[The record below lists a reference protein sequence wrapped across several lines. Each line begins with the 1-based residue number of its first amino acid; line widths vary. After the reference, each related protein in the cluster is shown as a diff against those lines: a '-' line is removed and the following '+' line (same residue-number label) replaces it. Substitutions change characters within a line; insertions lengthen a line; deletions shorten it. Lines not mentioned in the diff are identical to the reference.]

1 MFNVYRNK
9 YRAAAGLLAVM
20 LAFCLV
26 LGSVPFAAEAAESL
40 TVSPAS
46 SNAGAESNYNFTASG
61 LNLAAGDVAGK
72 GLDVVFPSG
81 FVVSSSPAVEVGV
94 TVNGEVY
101 YAYVAPVVDS
111 INSPYKATLT
121 VPASIGLPQGGIVT
135 AVSVK
140 GLVVTNTTTAGSYSV
155 SLTFTG
161 PEPDKTLTQQI
172 TINPVVGNV
181 TLTSPTTDPT
191 GTAGSQ
197 VSVLVKGEVK
207 DVAGQ
212 PYSGIGVNFS
222 AKDPQ
227 ESNVTLTVSPS
238 SVTTMADGTFAA
250 TVQFTPTKAGTYTVM
265 VSAGGESATFNVV
278 VNPAAAAKLVWVSP
292 PTSSISL
299 TGRTALTV
307 QLQDQYGNAVN
318 APTDGVAVDLAAFD
332 PTTKAMAGRFY
343 NAATG
348 GSEITSVTIP
358 AGSNNDTVY
367 LEPLAA
373 AAGKIIKVEA
383 RAASLTVASA
393 NISVGAAPTPPSTI
407 TLAASISGVAG
418 YVQKVKVGL
427 DKVADQDYTLTVNL
441 LDEDGNAATWATW
454 DTNKNTA
461 YQATGSKS
469 DRDTFTFS
477 AGEQEMYIYVY
488 TTADAA
494 GKTLTVKVSG
504 IGESEGSAS
513 ISYAAGMGRSLNKGW
528 NILATPL
535 ELAGDGNLAFL
546 LGADASK
553 VLAAY
558 TYDNGDWVL
567 VTDQKLEP
575 LKGYFVKMADDGT
588 AQFSFKNATSPSEII
603 PKSRALVAG
612 WNLVGVSKATGERLT
627 VANILANVAG
637 KYTTVVNPG
646 LGNTEEWS
654 ACTPESAGGKYVGD
668 GDAYWVY
675 MTQPGT
681 INALAVPN
689 LVAE

>member
-278 VNPAAAAKLVWVSP
+278 VNPAAAARLVWVSP

-373 AAGKIIKVEA
+373 AAGKTIKVEA

-407 TLAASISGVAG
+407 TLAASSNGVAG
-418 YVQKVKVGL
+418 YVQEIKVLL
-427 DKVADQDYTLTVNL
+427 DKVADQNYTLTVNL
-441 LDEDGNAATWATW
+441 LDGANPASWATW
-454 DTNKNTA
+454 DTVKDTNYLA
-461 YQATGSKS
+461 AGSKGNG
-469 DRDTFTFS
+469 DTFTFP
-477 AGEQEMYIYVY
+477 ADQQEMCIYVY
-488 TTADAA
+488 TTAEAA
-494 GKTLTVKVSG
+494 GKNLTVKVSG
-504 IGESEGSAS
+504 IGTSEPTAP
-513 ISYAAGMGRSLNKGW
+513 ISYAADMTRSLNKGW
-528 NILATPL
+528 NVLSTPL
-535 ELAGDGNLAFL
+535 KLAGDGGLQA
-546 LGADASK
+546 LGFNDSNFEIAW
-553 VLAAY
+553 
-558 TYDNGDWVL
+558 TYVNGGWSQ
-567 VTDQKLEP
+567 VTTQALNP
-575 LKGYFVKMADDGT
+575 LQGYFVKTRQAVNLNYT
-588 AQFSFKNATSPSEII
+588 FK
-603 PKSRALVAG
+603 RAARVEEAVPPTRDLSAG
-612 WNLVGVSKATGERLT
+612 WNLVGVGTNDTSKE
-627 VANILANVAG
+627 VSDILASVKG
-637 KYTTVVNPG
+637 KYAVVVNPG
-646 LGNTEEWS
+646 MGNVDGWT
-654 ACTPESAGGKYVGD
+654 AVTADNDTQPKIGA

-675 MTQPGT
+675 MTAPGT
-681 INALAVPN
+681 LAGLMAPEM
-689 LVAE
+689 AQ